1 MKFPPAA
8 HTGCPLSCFSKEL
21 VMKKNVYLN
30 LLTALLLA
38 LPFLSQAQESTPNT
52 LFNLLSEYDP
62 LKMNLVLDLDS
73 LQEIKRT
80 NNYMPSKFSY
90 QMPNKEWEEWD
101 MEIRARGKFRRTRC
115 DFPPIKLN
123 FSEKELKKA
132 GFKPYDEFKLVSHCL
147 TGRPGK
153 VIVLREYLIYKL
165 YNILTPYSLR
175 VKLVNASYMDS
186 NSKKKIKNIA
196 ILIEPKKELEKRLN
210 AETCDD
216 CFSVMKDSLNQE
228 TANIQALFQYMIGN
242 TDWDI
247 EKLRNVDLV
256 KINGLEEYY
265 PIPYDFDFSGL
276 VEAPYAVPSPDFS
289 IRNNRQRLFL
299 GMEEEKAALEAAI
312 QVFEDKKEELYEE
325 VKNFKEMSGYSRKRV
340 IRYLDKFYNN
350 LTVEKILA
358 TRAYIVNR

>member
-1 MKFPPAA
+1 
-8 HTGCPLSCFSKEL
+8 
-21 VMKKNVYLN
+21 MKKNLYLN
-30 LLTALLLA
+30 LLSALLLA
-38 LPFLSQAQESTPNT
+38 LPSLTQAQESTPNT
-52 LFNLLSEYDP
+52 LFNLLNELDP
-62 LKMNLVLDLDS
+62 LKMNLELNLDS
-73 LQEIKRT
+73 LHEIKRT

-90 QMPNKEWEEWD
+90 QTPNKEWEEWD

-123 FSEKELKKA
+123 FSEKKLKKA

-165 YNILTPYSLR
+165 YNIITPYSLR
-175 VKLVNASYMDS
+175 VKLVNVNYKDS
-186 NSKKKIKNIA
+186 DSKKKIKNIA

-210 AETCDD
+210 AKTCDE
-216 CFSVMKDSLNQE
+216 CFSTTKEQLNQE
-228 TANIQALFQYMIGN
+228 TTNIQAVFQYMIGN

-256 KINGLEEYY
+256 KIKGQEEYY

-276 VEAPYAVPSPDFS
+276 VEAPYAIPSPDFS

-299 GMEEEKAALEAAI
+299 GMEDEKVALEQAI
-312 QVFEDKKEELYEE
+312 KVFEEKKEELYQE
-325 VKNFKEMSGYSRKRV
+325 VKDFKEMSGYSRKRV

-350 LTVEKILA
+350 LTVENILA
-358 TRAYIVNR
+358 TRSYIVNR